1 MKYSKEHTWVT
12 IEGDTAT
19 VGISHFAQQQLG
31 DIVYVDVESVGS
43 TLAQDAIFGTIEAI
57 KTDSDLFMP
66 IAGEVVAFNEELLQ
80 HPEKVNKHPYTE
92 GWIIKIKPTQ
102 PQEYDLLLSEEE
114 YNELYAQV

>member
-43 TLAQDAIFGTIEAI
+43 TLAQDAIFGTI
-57 KTDSDLFMP
+57 
-66 IAGEVVAFNEELLQ
+66 
-80 HPEKVNKHPYTE
+80 
-92 GWIIKIKPTQ
+92 
-102 PQEYDLLLSEEE
+102 
-114 YNELYAQV
+114 

>member
-31 DIVYVDVESVGS
+31 DIVYVDVESVGT

-57 KTDSDLFMP
+57 KTVSDLFMP
-66 IAGEVVAFNEELLQ
+66 VSGEVIAFNEPLIRK
-80 HPEKVNKHPYTE
+80 PEVVNTDPYGE
-92 GWIIKIKPTQ
+92 GWMIQIAMSAPEEWDT
-102 PQEYDLLLSEEE
+102 LLTAEE
-114 YNELYAQV
+114 YRQLIDA